1 MNENI
6 DVMRRKVKKYLDKNR
21 YNHTLGV
28 MYTAGALAMRYG
40 ADLNRALT
48 AGLLH
53 DCAKCIPNDK
63 KIRMCKKNHIFIT
76 PAEQANPSL
85 LHAKL
90 GAFLAAKKY
99 HIGDRTILN
108 AIACHTTGKPEM
120 TLLDKII
127 YIADYIEPNR
137 AELPNMGE
145 ARRLAFEDIDEC
157 LYLLLRD
164 SLISRQRGCPWIRPQ
179 RRPTI
184 TIKNI
189 WEKRRTKAYEPCRSD
204 GAHRIPGAGREE
216 RAGYPDHQDL

>member
-1 MNENI
+1 MNFSYEKAEK
-6 DVMRRKVKKYLDKNR
+6 RLRKELDAGR
-21 YNHTLGV
+21 FRHTMGV
-28 MYTAGALAMRYG
+28 TYTAACLAMVHGCELEKARI
-40 ADLNRALT
+40 

-76 PAEQANPSL
+76 PAEEANPSL

-120 TLLDKII
+120 TLLDKIL

-137 AELPNMGE
+137 AELPDMSE

-164 SLISRQRGCPWIRPQ
+164 SLVYLQTKGLPVDPA
-179 RRPTI
+179 T
-184 TIKNI
+184 
-189 WEKRRTKAYEPCRSD
+189 EKTYNYYKKYL
-204 GAHRIPGAGREE
+204 GKKEE
-216 RAGYPDHQDL
+216 

>member
-1 MNENI
+1 MNFSYEKAEK
-6 DVMRRKVKKYLDKNR
+6 RLRKELDAGR
-21 YNHTLGV
+21 FRHTMGV
-28 MYTAGALAMRYG
+28 TYTAACLAMVHGCELEKARI
-40 ADLNRALT
+40 

-76 PAEQANPSL
+76 PAEEATPSL

-108 AIACHTTGKPEM
+108 AIACNTTGKPEM
-120 TLLDKII
+120 TLLDKIL

-137 AELPNMGE
+137 AELPDMSE

-164 SLISRQRGCPWIRPQ
+164 SLVYLQTKGLPVDPA
-179 RRPTI
+179 T
-184 TIKNI
+184 
-189 WEKRRTKAYEPCRSD
+189 EKTYNYYKKYL
-204 GAHRIPGAGREE
+204 GKKEE
-216 RAGYPDHQDL
+216 ESL

>member
-53 DCAKCIPNDK
+53 DCAKCIPTT
-63 KIRMCKKNHIFIT
+63 RRSGCARKNHIFIT

-90 GAFLAAKKY
+90 GAFLAQ
-99 HIGDRTILN
+99 RS
-108 AIACHTTGKPEM
+108 TTSGTGP
-120 TLLDKII
+120 
-127 YIADYIEPNR
+127 
-137 AELPNMGE
+137 
-145 ARRLAFEDIDEC
+145 
-157 LYLLLRD
+157 
-164 SLISRQRGCPWIRPQ
+164 S
-179 RRPTI
+179 
-184 TIKNI
+184 
-189 WEKRRTKAYEPCRSD
+189 
-204 GAHRIPGAGREE
+204 
-216 RAGYPDHQDL
+216 

>member
-1 MNENI
+1 
-6 DVMRRKVKKYLDKNR
+6 
-21 YNHTLGV
+21 
-28 MYTAGALAMRYG
+28 MRYG
-40 ADLNRALT
+40 TDMDRALT

-63 KIRMCKKNHIFIT
+63 KIRMCKKNHIFIS
-76 PAEQANPSL
+76 PAEYANPSL

-90 GAFLAAKKY
+90 GAYLAASKY
-99 HIGDRTILN
+99 HIGDRSILN

-137 AELPNMGE
+137 AELPNMAE

-164 SLISRQRGCPWIRPQ
+164 SLVYLQSRGLPVDPATEKTYNYYKKSISE
-179 RRPTI
+179 
-184 TIKNI
+184 KN
-189 WEKRRTKAYEPCRSD
+189 
-204 GAHRIPGAGREE
+204 EE
-216 RAGYPDHQDL
+216 ESL

>member
-1 MNENI
+1 MHCRGEWC
-6 DVMRRKVKKYLDKNR
+6 R
-21 YNHTLGV
+21 
-28 MYTAGALAMRYG
+28 
-40 ADLNRALT
+40 
-48 AGLLH
+48 
-53 DCAKCIPNDK
+53 
-63 KIRMCKKNHIFIT
+63 KNHIFIT

-90 GAFLAAKKY
+90 GAYLAATKY

-164 SLISRQRGCPWIRPQ
+164 SLIYLQTKGLPVDPA
-179 RRPTI
+179 T
-184 TIKNI
+184 
-189 WEKRRTKAYEPCRSD
+189 EKTYNYYKKYLGKKED
-204 GAHRIPGAGREE
+204 
-216 RAGYPDHQDL
+216 

>member
-76 PAEQANPSL
+76 PVSTTSWEPSWQQ
-85 LHAKL
+85 
-90 GAFLAAKKY
+90 
-99 HIGDRTILN
+99 RSTISG
-108 AIACHTTGKPEM
+108 TGP
-120 TLLDKII
+120 
-127 YIADYIEPNR
+127 
-137 AELPNMGE
+137 
-145 ARRLAFEDIDEC
+145 F
-157 LYLLLRD
+157 
-164 SLISRQRGCPWIRPQ
+164 
-179 RRPTI
+179 
-184 TIKNI
+184 
-189 WEKRRTKAYEPCRSD
+189 
-204 GAHRIPGAGREE
+204 
-216 RAGYPDHQDL
+216 